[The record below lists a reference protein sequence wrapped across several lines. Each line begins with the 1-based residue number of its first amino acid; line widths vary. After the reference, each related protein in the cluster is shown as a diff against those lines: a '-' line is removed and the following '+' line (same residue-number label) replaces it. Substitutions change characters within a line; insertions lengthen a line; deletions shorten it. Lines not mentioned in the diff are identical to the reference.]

1 MRIAGL
7 ITVAALAVWWPGVA
21 EGYFAD
27 GNELF
32 SQCSAKP
39 ADPDY
44 ASESQLCLGYVVGVI
59 DSREFELGAELCA
72 SPKPT
77 KAQIRDTVVHYLQ
90 NNPTQRALPAAALI
104 VNALLQGFQCQR

>member
-1 MRIAGL
+1 MRIARL
-7 ITVAALAVWWPGVA
+7 ITAVSLALWWPCA
-21 EGYFAD
+21 ARAYFAD

-32 SQCSAKP
+32 SECSVKP

-44 ASESQLCLGYVVGVI
+44 ASKSQLCLGYVVGVI

-77 KAQIRDTVVHYLQ
+77 KEQIRDTVVEYLKK
-90 NNPTQRALPAAALI
+90 NPAQRALPAAALV
-104 VNALLQGFQCQR
+104 VNALLQGFPCQR